1 MIARPSSPENR
12 PAGPQDPASED
23 VRLLARMAALGE
35 RMAMIVVAQAEA
47 RQQADADA
55 PGLTP
60 TFDAV
65 EMSTSL
71 ERVGRYVRRNLAL
84 KRRFQA
90 EDETG
95 LKVRVAERSQRVL
108 HRRSYIELAL
118 VRAIR
123 ADGRSDDAHE
133 ALFNDLNDR
142 LEILTDDDVEARP
155 VGAWVQDICTQLRL
169 PFDLMRFADESWA
182 IDEIVERPAGSPYA
196 DPHWN
201 RPPRAPG
208 ALQGCTSHAAG
219 RVDSS

>member
-1 MIARPSSPENR
+1 MITEPSSPQTR
-12 PAGPQDPASED
+12 PADPLDLASED

-35 RMAMIVVAQAEA
+35 RMAMVVVAQAEA

-60 TFDAV
+60 TFDAA
-65 EMSTSL
+65 EMSLSL

-95 LKVRVAERSQRVL
+95 LKLRVAERRQRMMS
-108 HRRSYIELAL
+108 RRSGIEVAL

-123 ADGRSDDAHE
+123 SDGRSDDAHE

-142 LEILTDDDVEARP
+142 LEILTDAEVEARP
-155 VGAWVQDICTQLRL
+155 VGAWVQRLAAKLHL
-169 PFDLMRFADESWA
+169 PFDPLMFADESWA
-182 IDEIVERPAGSPYA
+182 IDEIVARPTGSPYA
-196 DPHWN
+196 NPHWN

-208 ALQGCTSHAAG
+208 ALNGCTLQAAG